1 MANRVLK
8 EKYPRIPYIEI
19 VNKEGSYGKV
29 GIKARFE
36 CGSVVA
42 CFDISPEMDYM
53 VCECVDRSVQLWSL
67 QSGDRLWLRY
77 AFTEKSFGIPIYA
90 MDCAVRNV
98 TDLVDNDFGWGLV
111 SSMSFYR
118 SVVFHADGDYV
129 IPGSLRDVF
138 TINGDLQPLFPESD
152 CMFNV
157 CAFCGDRSK
166 MLTDCPENPRD
177 VVLWSM
183 SDGVE
188 ITRFECTKNMTS
200 FAFSFDGTLVAI
212 SDKSDNISLY
222 KLSNISIQFICDI
235 ACPRVCS
242 LMHFSP
248 DNREIL
254 FGFAGDNASLELDCY
269 SCKVPS
275 FSEDSIEC
283 PETAICFQE
292 IEDIFWWPWECRSL
306 DESKFLFSESRHQC
320 DTMISEVIPSFKK
333 GFLSALSNQSVV
345 VCSPFNKEMF
355 MIHHDQ
361 FEDCP
366 GYDSCEREIGRY
378 RLRGK
383 LSVDGRYLYAYR
395 ERRLND
401 RFFSTVHVC
410 NKEKKT
416 VRQFQSPLYLLP
428 VREGVLLMKNTPNNL
443 LELWDFELSRCIRS
457 FTEIDTLVSLFPV
470 TDELVGCQRPCENNS
485 SKVDV
490 LSITIGGIVAT
501 TTMEGNITSLSCNL
515 KFQFVA
521 CTKEEPRSVR
531 ETIITI
537 AVWNKKER
545 LWKRNILTPHVFHQ
559 PCAIISNDGDF
570 VVTWNSLDEAD
581 GLHIL
586 NATTGITMHKL
597 LSNPHFRPTIE
608 ECKLLSDGEHFLCSC
623 PDQVV
628 RLFHGNSGNL
638 IGLIDLER
646 NPDDLAVCLNKP
658 LFAAVFD
665 TNSYG
670 RIFQVHLPKVE
681 NSESKVKRMK
691 LQQ

>member
-1 MANRVLK
+1 
-8 EKYPRIPYIEI
+8 
-19 VNKEGSYGKV
+19 
-29 GIKARFE
+29 
-36 CGSVVA
+36 
-42 CFDISPEMDYM
+42 
-53 VCECVDRSVQLWSL
+53 
-67 QSGDRLWLRY
+67 
-77 AFTEKSFGIPIYA
+77 
-90 MDCAVRNV
+90 
-98 TDLVDNDFGWGLV
+98 
-111 SSMSFYR
+111 
-118 SVVFHADGDYV
+118 
-129 IPGSLRDVF
+129 
-138 TINGDLQPLFPESD
+138 
-152 CMFNV
+152 
-157 CAFCGDRSK
+157 
-166 MLTDCPENPRD
+166 
-177 VVLWSM
+177 
-183 SDGVE
+183 
-188 ITRFECTKNMTS
+188 
-200 FAFSFDGTLVAI
+200 
-212 SDKSDNISLY
+212 
-222 KLSNISIQFICDI
+222 
-235 ACPRVCS
+235 
-242 LMHFSP
+242 
-248 DNREIL
+248 
-254 FGFAGDNASLELDCY
+254 
-269 SCKVPS
+269 
-275 FSEDSIEC
+275 
-283 PETAICFQE
+283 
-292 IEDIFWWPWECRSL
+292 
-306 DESKFLFSESRHQC
+306 
-320 DTMISEVIPSFKK
+320 MISEVIPSFKK
-333 GFLSALSNQSVV
+333 GFLSAVSNQSVV

-366 GYDSCEREIGRY
+366 GYDCCEREIGRY
-378 RLRGK
+378 QLRGK

-545 LWKRNILTPHVFHQ
+545 LWKRNILTPRVLRH